1 MIYSDDPNFREF
13 ESALNLIESKY
24 GSQMAWLKPLS
35 EIDAD
40 LAGKCKRQ
48 LERTHSMIR
57 EEEPLSAVSAA
68 CASMVKGINA
78 ALQKMAGKAKETVK
92 DYVVTKTPEGI
103 KVRVYADRAAIP
115 DTDGMGDIAMVAAE
129 DLVKFIPADVMSL
142 LKAFPGASVSKMLDQ
157 RKDDAV
163 AAPVPSGSA
172 PMAKPRA
179 GSSKAMQAI
188 LAMPDDIPA

>member
-24 GSQMAWLKPLS
+24 GTQMKWLEPLS
-35 EIDAD
+35 EIDAE

-48 LERTHSMIR
+48 LERTHSAIR
-57 EEEPLSAVSAA
+57 EENPLPVVSAA

-78 ALQKMAGKAKETVK
+78 AMQKMAGKTKETVK

-103 KVRVYADRAAIP
+103 KVRVYADRSAIP
-115 DTDGMGDIAMVAAE
+115 DTDGMGDIAMIAAE
-129 DLVKFIPADVMSL
+129 DLVKFIPADVTAL
-142 LKAFPGASVSKMLDQ
+142 LQAFPGASVSKMLDQ

-163 AAPVPSGSA
+163 AAPVPSGSS
-172 PMAKPRA
+172 PMAKPKT

>member
-24 GSQMAWLKPLS
+24 GSQAAWLKPLS

-57 EEEPLSAVSAA
+57 EEEPLPAVSAA

-78 ALQKMAGKAKETVK
+78 ALQKMEGKAKETVK

-103 KVRVYADRAAIP
+103 KVRVYADRSAIP
-115 DTDGMGDIAMVAAE
+115 ETDGMGDIAMIAAE
-129 DLVKFIPADVMSL
+129 DLVKFIPADVTAL
-142 LKAFPGASVSKMLDQ
+142 LQAFPGASVSKMLDQ

-163 AAPVPSGSA
+163 AAPVPSGSM
-172 PMAKPRA
+172 PRAKPKA